1 MKIKINY
8 PLLRVLIYSIITLG
22 FIQFIEYAVKTDAK
36 ALFKEDS
43 FVEYAEVFFLLVT
56 SFLFLIVSLR
66 NKDARPVSI
75 LMVGLFLSSVIRE
88 FDYFFDKRVFDG
100 SWQIIVIII
109 FTGTAFLFWKH
120 RFEFKSSLKLFISK
134 SAFGYLMSGF
144 ITLFVFSRMFGRKVL
159 WKAIM
164 DDKFLRVVKDA
175 AEECTELF
183 GYLLIVFAAIEYYY
197 AFKEKEKL

>member
-100 SWQIIVIII
+100 AWQIIVIII

-120 RFEFKSSLKLFISK
+120 RLSS
-134 SAFGYLMSGF
+134 
-144 ITLFVFSRMFGRKVL
+144 
-159 WKAIM
+159 KA
-164 DDKFLRVVKDA
+164 L
-175 AEECTELF
+175 
-183 GYLLIVFAAIEYYY
+183 
-197 AFKEKEKL
+197 